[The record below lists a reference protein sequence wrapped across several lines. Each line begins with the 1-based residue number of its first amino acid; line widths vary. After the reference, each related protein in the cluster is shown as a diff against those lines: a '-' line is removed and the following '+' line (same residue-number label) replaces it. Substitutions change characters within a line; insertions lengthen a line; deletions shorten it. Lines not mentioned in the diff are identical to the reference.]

1 MHIKPET
8 NRYIRSRNIPS
19 TPYIFEDET
28 RGYIQ
33 SVEYNRPVTLKKAL
47 YDIKQSS
54 QIDEGVAGDKPI
66 VQRFIDDLNIS
77 GKILN
82 KKIVKMLGSGSSAI
96 AFETPDGKVI
106 KITDGRHVPFDRPM
120 EAFDVP
126 VFKKGKCGKT
136 HFYIEEK
143 LLQHNMPDYLVE
155 IVRNKIILSGY
166 RTYDLYRYDLHQ
178 IGISAQ
184 NGDVYLLD
192 PECARYKTVFH
203 AMFDKAIR
211 LMKKIKF

>member
-8 NRYIRSRNIPS
+8 NRIIRNKNIPAK
-19 TPYIFEDET
+19 PYIFEDET

-96 AFETPDGKVI
+96 AFETPDGK
-106 KITDGRHVPFDRPM
+106 
-120 EAFDVP
+120 
-126 VFKKGKCGKT
+126 
-136 HFYIEEK
+136 
-143 LLQHNMPDYLVE
+143 
-155 IVRNKIILSGY
+155 S
-166 RTYDLYRYDLHQ
+166 
-178 IGISAQ
+178 
-184 NGDVYLLD
+184 
-192 PECARYKTVFH
+192 
-203 AMFDKAIR
+203 
-211 LMKKIKF
+211 

>member
-8 NRYIRSRNIPS
+8 NRTIRNKNIPAK
-19 TPYIFEDET
+19 PYIFEDET

-96 AFETPDGKVI
+96 AFETPDGKII
-106 KITDGRHVPFDRPM
+106 KITDGNHFPLNRPH
-120 EAFDVP
+120 AVFDVP
-126 VFKKGKCGKT
+126 VYKKGHKGKT
-136 HFYIEEK
+136 YYYIEEK
-143 LLQHNMPDYLVE
+143 LYQHAMPVFWVDS
-155 IVRNKIILSGY
+155 VRDMIRDKGY
-166 RTYDLYRYDLHQ
+166 RPFDLYEYDTHQ
-178 IGISAQ
+178 IGISK
-184 NGDVYLLD
+184 NGQIYLLD

-203 AMFDKAIR
+203 AMFDKTIR
-211 LMKKIKF
+211 LMKKIKFV